1 MMLRKI
7 SEEIREILD
16 EKRKSLDLSFIEED
30 HIYYMRNL
38 DGEIR
43 NDFPSVSKVMKL
55 FYEEF
60 DSEGISFKKAKGDLE
75 VQQQLLKEWKGAAD
89 YSVNMGSRVHY
100 FLEKRIIERFGDYKD
115 VRQPIFECDFEQTLR
130 SDAMI
135 SAGTRYI
142 DLMVER
148 GGELLDTE
156 IVLGDPTL
164 GYVGQPDKV
173 WLFENN
179 EKTDYGLVITDW
191 KGLPVDTPIFTN
203 SGWKTMGTLSKDDKV
218 YDMNG
223 ELTEI
228 TNISGVKHKKCYK
241 IMFDNKEEIVAD
253 FEHRWLITF
262 IDKGIINDVVL
273 TTQELYEHLGQ
284 LKKRYVNKIPRV
296 KISKPLN
303 NQHIELPIDPYVLGV
318 WLGDGHSADAKITN
332 MYSEIWDEI
341 EKRGYEIG
349 NDVSGNGVG
358 KAQTKTIFGLQAKLR
373 ENGLLKN
380 KHIPS
385 IYLLSSIEQRIDLLR
400 GFMDSDGYYNK
411 PRNRFSM
418 ETTREWQKDA
428 LVMLLGSL
436 GIKSSVSRMIKK
448 LNGKKIPAIA
458 IGFNS
463 VEFNPFLCRN
473 KDVVNI
479 KKIEKFKYKYII
491 SIEEVETVPTRCI
504 EVKSD
509 TKTFLYGHTFA
520 ITHNTNKKKN
530 FEASYFTKKMYR
542 PFQKLDNTALGH
554 YFTQLPFYGKLLL
567 KMLEGTKYEN
577 IKLYGCIV
585 VHVDDN
591 GGYEEYRVPKDV
603 INTIMDMNIT
613 DHLKKLKK

>member
-173 WLFENN
+173 WLFENK
-179 EKTDYGLVITDW
+179 EKTEYGFVCSDW
-191 KGLPVDTPIFTN
+191 KTN
-203 SGWKTMGTLSKDDKV
+203 
-218 YDMNG
+218 
-223 ELTEI
+223 
-228 TNISGVKHKKCYK
+228 
-241 IMFDNKEEIVAD
+241 
-253 FEHRWLITF
+253 R
-262 IDKGIINDVVL
+262 
-273 TTQELYEHLGQ
+273 
-284 LKKRYVNKIPRV
+284 
-296 KISKPLN
+296 
-303 NQHIELPIDPYVLGV
+303 
-318 WLGDGHSADAKITN
+318 
-332 MYSEIWDEI
+332 
-341 EKRGYEIG
+341 
-349 NDVSGNGVG
+349 
-358 KAQTKTIFGLQAKLR
+358 
-373 ENGLLKN
+373 
-380 KHIPS
+380 
-385 IYLLSSIEQRIDLLR
+385 
-400 GFMDSDGYYNK
+400 
-411 PRNRFSM
+411 
-418 ETTREWQKDA
+418 
-428 LVMLLGSL
+428 
-436 GIKSSVSRMIKK
+436 
-448 LNGKKIPAIA
+448 
-458 IGFNS
+458 
-463 VEFNPFLCRN
+463 
-473 KDVVNI
+473 
-479 KKIEKFKYKYII
+479 
-491 SIEEVETVPTRCI
+491 
-504 EVKSD
+504 
-509 TKTFLYGHTFA
+509 
-520 ITHNTNKKKN
+520 KKN
-530 FEASYFTKKMYR
+530 FEASYFTKKMYS

-554 YFTQLPFYGKLLL
+554 YFTQLPFYCKLLL

-577 IKLYGCIV
+577 IKFYGCIV
-585 VHVDDN
+585 VHLDDN
-591 GGYEEYRVPKDV
+591 GNFEEYRVPKDV
-603 INTIMDMNIT
+603 INTIMDMNMG